1 MWKYIPLVHV
11 TPRPP
16 VIAGLSLG
24 GPLGQGGF
32 GTVFLARQDRLQRD
46 VAVKVDNR
54 VLQTDRDRDRFLR
67 EARAAARLSG
77 HPHVV
82 NVYDAGV
89 TADGRPYIVME
100 LCTGG
105 SLADVLA
112 QRGRLPVAEVTEMGA
127 RLADALAQ
135 AHQVGILHRDIKPA
149 NILVNSFGA
158 VKLADFGLAA
168 ILDAH
173 AESTVTVGALSPYYA
188 APEVFAHA
196 APSAA
201 GDIYSLAA
209 TLYTL
214 ATGNR
219 PRDIPWPAQ
228 SLDSLI
234 AALRAPVAP
243 IPDAPPAFNA
253 ALLNALASDSSRR
266 TTDAR
271 QLRDELD
278 GLRPI
283 RPLPHVASNRARAVR
298 ITAAAVAVP
307 ALLAAGFFGSTL
319 TGTKTQPQTTTTPST
334 TAQAAATPPPGMTA
348 CAGSDKSGF
357 CVTDKCFGG
366 LVNIADVDIK
376 AKPLDCA
383 GEHNWQAFTGTW
395 LPTGAQDMTGTDL
408 AALPEVSGICT
419 AEVMAARTRQ
429 GADTSGWQITILPSK
444 TGSPDRL
451 YLYCLAR
458 PGEGEPP
465 DGSAFATG

>member
-1 MWKYIPLVHV
+1 MRDVPS
-11 TPRPP
+11 PP
-16 VIAGLSLG
+16 QIAGLSLA

-32 GTVFLARQDRLQRD
+32 GTVFLARQDRLHRD

-77 HPHVV
+77 HPNVV

-105 SLADVLA
+105 SLSDVLS
-112 QRGRLPVAEVTEMGA
+112 QRGPLPFDEVVEMGA
-127 RLADALAQ
+127 KLADALAH

-188 APEVFAHA
+188 APEVFAQA
-196 APSAA
+196 APTAA

-209 TLYTL
+209 TIYTL
-214 ATGNR
+214 ASGSR

-234 AALRAPVAP
+234 TALRAPVQPVPNAP
-243 IPDAPPAFNA
+243 NALNA
-253 ALLNALASDSSRR
+253 ALLNALHPDAARR
-266 TTDAR
+266 TSTAA
-271 QLRDELD
+271 QLRDELS

-283 RPLPHVASNRARAVR
+283 RPMPRVATDRAKTAR
-298 ITAAAVAVP
+298 IAVAVVAVP
-307 ALLAAGFFGSTL
+307 VLVAAGFFGRGLFGHGKAQGGGANS
-319 TGTKTQPQTTTTPST
+319 PTTTTASST
-334 TAQAAATPPPGMTA
+334 APAIPAGLAN
-348 CAGSDKSGF
+348 CADSDAHGL
-357 CVTDKCFGG
+357 CAVDKCFGG
-366 LVNIADVDIK
+366 IVNIADLDVRATPMDCD
-376 AKPLDCA
+376 AK
-383 GEHNWQAFTGTW
+383 HNWQAFAGTL
-395 LPTGAQDMTGTDL
+395 LPDSEAEMTLTEM
-408 AALPEVSGICT
+408 AALPEVRRACSK
-419 AEVMAARTRQ
+419 ESMAARTKP
-429 GADTSGWQITILPSK
+429 GKDTGGWDIEPLPVKARGQSK
-444 TGSPDRL
+444 AHL
-451 YLYCLAR
+451 FCLAK
-458 PGEGEPP
+458 PEGTQPA
-465 DGSAFATG
+465 GSAFVSG

>member
-1 MWKYIPLVHV
+1 MHV

-16 VIAGLSLG
+16 TIPGLTLA

-32 GTVFLARQDRLQRD
+32 GTVFLARQDRLHRD

-112 QRGRLPVAEVTEMGA
+112 QRGRLPIPEVTEMGA

-149 NILVNSFGA
+149 NILVNAFGA

-214 ATGNR
+214 ATGSR

-228 SLDSLI
+228 SLDGLI

-283 RPLPHVASNRARAVR
+283 RPLPHVATNRARGAR
-298 ITAAAVAVP
+298 IAAAAVAVP
-307 ALLAAGFFGSTL
+307 ALVAAGFFGSTL
-319 TGTKTQPQTTTTPST
+319 TSPEQQAQQQQPPQTQSTP
-334 TAQAAATPPPGMTA
+334 QAAAVPPGMTA
-348 CAGSDKSGF
+348 CAESEKNGF
-357 CVTDKCFGG
+357 CVADKCFGG
-366 LVNIADVDIK
+366 LVNIADLDIK
-376 AKPLDCA
+376 AKPLDCG
-383 GEHNWQAFTGTW
+383 GEHSWQAFTGTW

-408 AALPEVSGICT
+408 AASPEVKGICT
-419 AEVMAARTRQ
+419 AEVMAARTRP